1 MTKAEKFQQKQI
13 IKNLKEKLKKLDKE
27 IANYEKNGMKPKTPK
42 LSDYKAGLNNNEG
55 E

>member
-13 IKNLKEKLKKLDKE
+13 IKNLKEKIKNVDRE

-42 LSDYKAGLNNNEG
+42 QSDYKAGLNNNEG